1 LSFRENYT
9 GKESF
14 RLAVVVFLSFMLGLG
29 TTLEVAHDHNDH
41 SGDFLSATHYDH
53 AVHHEHAEHHDHGDD
68 SQHSK
73 NSEHYGFSAEQ
84 CSYTVLQNSSPS
96 VAPDNLAID
105 FAALVSNELVVI
117 SHSFYSAPRAA
128 FLARAPPKI
137 SRLSV

>member
-1 LSFRENYT
+1 
-9 GKESF
+9 
-14 RLAVVVFLSFMLGLG
+14 MLGLG

-41 SGDFLSATHYDH
+41 SGDFLSATH
-53 AVHHEHAEHHDHGDD
+53 HEHAERHDHGDD

-73 NSEHYGFSAEQ
+73 NSAYYGFSAEQ